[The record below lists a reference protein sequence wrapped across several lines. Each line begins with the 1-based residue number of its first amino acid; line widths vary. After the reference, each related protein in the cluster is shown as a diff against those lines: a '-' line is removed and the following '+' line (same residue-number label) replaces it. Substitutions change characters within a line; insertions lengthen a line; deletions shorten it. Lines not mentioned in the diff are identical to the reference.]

1 MSSLK
6 DDAYT
11 GRTIYKDDFE
21 NLVRKEASRM
31 KRVLHSLPLVTHA
44 SIEPCFE
51 KIERRARISV
61 YGRLIA
67 DGATLEGV

>member
-1 MSSLK
+1 MSK
-6 DDAYT
+6 DKPTWAGAT
-11 GRTIYKDDFE
+11 VYKGDFE
-21 NLVRKEASRM
+21 DLVRKEASRM
-31 KRVLHSLPLVTHA
+31 KRVMHSLPLVTHA